1 MSPVRTTRSWVVFW
15 CLVSLLAEIALF
27 STLGSANTSAIVI
40 LRMTYAL
47 LVFVPFPLILRGV
60 IFYFIV
66 TPWPARV
73 PALVERVAKW
83 LLFLAPIFLLAAWT
97 YSHFQESGRNE
108 VVGMLIAYLVCE
120 IALGYWFMGIS
131 ARRSAQ

>member
-1 MSPVRTTRSWVVFW
+1 MSPVRINRSWVVFW

-40 LRMTYAL
+40 LRMAYAL
-47 LVFVPFPLILRGV
+47 LVFVPIPLILRGV
-60 IFYFIV
+60 IFSFIV

-73 PALVERVAKW
+73 PALVERAAKW
-83 LLFLAPIFLLAAWT
+83 LLFLAPIVLLAAWT

-120 IALGYWFMGIS
+120 TTLGYWFTGIS
-131 ARRSAQ
+131 A

>member
-1 MSPVRTTRSWVVFW
+1 MTNSKVAFW
-15 CLVSLLAEIALF
+15 CLVSLLAELALF

-47 LVFVPFPLILRGV
+47 LVFVPLPLILRGV

-73 PALVERVAKW
+73 PTLVERAAKW
-83 LLFLAPIFLLAAWT
+83 LLFLAPIVLLAAWT

-120 IALGYWFMGIS
+120 TALGYWFTGIS

>member
-1 MSPVRTTRSWVVFW
+1 MVFW
-15 CLVSLLAEIALF
+15 CLVSLFAEIALF
-27 STLGSANTSAIVI
+27 STLGIANTSAIVI
-40 LRMTYAL
+40 LRMAYAL
-47 LVFVPFPLILRGV
+47 LVFVQFPLILRGV

-66 TPWPARV
+66 TPWAERV

-83 LLFLAPIFLLAAWT
+83 LLFLAPIVLLAAWT

-120 IALGYWFMGIS
+120 IALGYWFIGIS
-131 ARRSAQ
+131 ARRTAQ

>member
-1 MSPVRTTRSWVVFW
+1 LTNSKVAFW

-27 STLGSANTSAIVI
+27 STLGIANTSAIVI
-40 LRMTYAL
+40 LRMAYAL

-66 TPWPARV
+66 TPWPPIV
-73 PALVERVAKW
+73 PALAERAAKW
-83 LLFLAPIFLLAAWT
+83 LLFLAPIFLMAAWN
-97 YSHFQESGRNE
+97 YAHYQESGRTGAI
-108 VVGMLIAYLVCE
+108 GMLVAYLVCE
-120 IALGYWFMGIS
+120 TILGYWFTGIS